1 MPVRHEPGSSPLQTM
16 ESDCQI
22 VTVFVVKRQGL
33 LEHHLYFCSIK
44 IRLLPAVSQKEEE
57 RRKGRRKE
65 RERGEEEREGERQ

>member
-1 MPVRHEPGSSPLQTM
+1 M
-16 ESDCQI
+16 
-22 VTVFVVKRQGL
+22 TVFVVKHQDL

-65 RERGEEEREGERQ
+65 RERAEEEREGGRQ